1 MDADLRL
8 EREGGRCVDSMNI
21 EPPHEPPMGVRRSKP
36 LWPWA
41 AGFGRPCHRR
51 MVDRDS
57 LGDGRVR
64 AMASGLKDHET
75 LGCCAKRPKHGR
87 PGVDLWGSDRAVRE
101 CWDATQCDLARGLPG
116 NKGPAHPG
124 STKSTLGT
132 RRCILTSASP
142 SRRVP
147 ASFIGRRF
155 CLPSNFWQ
163 RTINRSS
170 LSKDLIP
177 R

>member
-21 EPPHEPPMGVRRSKP
+21 EPPHEPRWACKRPKP
-36 LWPWA
+36 WW
-41 AGFGRPCHRR
+41 RCHRR

-64 AMASGLKDHET
+64 VMASGLKDHET

-163 RTINRSS
+163 RAINRSS